1 MSKQSFALI
10 YKETEIYYGYQKKR
24 LKITCSQRKNKSQQD
39 KESKEEITVIQSEIA
54 GMWFRNGYT
63 TGAKVMNSKGTR
75 SERVEITTVGGGKWH
90 FTDILNNTAIF
101 KSWKLLGHF
110 QQERRWEGLE
120 E

>member
-1 MSKQSFALI
+1 
-10 YKETEIYYGYQKKR
+10 
-24 LKITCSQRKNKSQQD
+24 
-39 KESKEEITVIQSEIA
+39 
-54 GMWFRNGYT
+54 
-63 TGAKVMNSKGTR
+63 MNSKGTR